1 MATTRKGQ
9 AASGGETTGETKKTR
24 RRRKKTTLVRD
35 VIHKIEEKLDKD
47 ELKPTVGD
55 LVRLVQLEKEL
66 EEEEDRPKEI
76 KVSWVERDEKE
87 HASEK

>member
-9 AASGGETTGETKKTR
+9 AASGKTKGETKKR
-24 RRRKKTTLVRD
+24 RTKKSKLVRD
-35 VIHKIEEKLDKD
+35 VIEKIEEKLAKD

-55 LVRLVQLEKEL
+55 LVRLVELEKKL

-87 HASEK
+87 HASDK